1 MIPSMENL
9 VRDIFISI
17 GVVLAMW
24 GTGYGLFL
32 LLRRIISRYTD
43 PQIFNKI
50 KTPFVSLIILFGAYI
65 AFHRLGVQDH
75 VLYVVDSIFFIL
87 GTLFS
92 VKIGYD
98 LMNMAINWYT
108 EEIAFRAH
116 IPLDEKFLPLIDVTV
131 KIFVT
136 LIGMAV
142 IMGHFNYSFGSVIA
156 AMGLGSL
163 AIGLAAKDTLAN
175 MISGFIIMID
185 RPFKLNDRIKLASGK
200 IGHVISIG
208 LRSVRL
214 KDQENNIIIIP
225 NTELVNMQLVN
236 MSQPDSKTRHQI
248 RFDLAYGTDV
258 EKARNILTASAK
270 KVEWV
275 VKEPPPDVLFSG
287 MGRSGLSLT
296 LRFFVEADQVE
307 RAVDGVNT
315 EVSKRFSEEKIEL
328 TQRMIFSSAPSTS
341 SNLSGS
347 GSEQGRERAS
357 IPFKKI
363 GTPQ

>member
-1 MIPSMENL
+1 MMPPIENL
-9 VRDIFISI
+9 IKDFLMSI
-17 GVVLAMW
+17 GVILLMGIA
-24 GTGYGLFL
+24 GYGIFYLVRKIF
-32 LLRRIISRYTD
+32 SRYIEPRSID
-43 PQIFNKI
+43 KI
-50 KTPFVSLIILFGAYI
+50 RTPFIALVILFGAYV
-65 AFHRLGVQDH
+65 AFHRLGVRDH
-75 VLYVVDSIFFIL
+75 ILYIVDSIFFIL

-98 LMNMAINWYT
+98 LMNMTINWYT

-136 LIGMAV
+136 LIGIAV

-200 IGHVISIG
+200 IGNVISIG

-214 KDQENNIIIIP
+214 KDQENNVIIIP

-236 MSQPDSKTRHQI
+236 MSQPDSKMRHQI
-248 RFDLAYGTDV
+248 RIDLALGTDV
-258 EKARNILTASAK
+258 EKARGILTASANR
-270 KVEWV
+270 VQWV
-275 VKEPPPDVLFSG
+275 IKEPPPDVLFSG
-287 MGRSGLSLT
+287 MGKLGLSLT
-296 LRFFVEADQVE
+296 LRFFVEADQLE

-315 EVSKRFSEEKIEL
+315 EISKRFSDEKVEL
-328 TQRMIFSSAPSTS
+328 SQRLILSPPARSSSASGGGIDTVLERTS
-341 SNLSGS
+341 M
-347 GSEQGRERAS
+347 
-357 IPFKKI
+357 PFKKI
-363 GTPQ
+363 GTPP